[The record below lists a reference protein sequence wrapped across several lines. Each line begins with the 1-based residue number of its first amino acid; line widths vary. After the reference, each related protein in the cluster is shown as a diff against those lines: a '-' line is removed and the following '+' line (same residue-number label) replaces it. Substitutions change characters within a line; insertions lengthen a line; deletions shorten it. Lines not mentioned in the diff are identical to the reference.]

1 MARNLTALALNC
13 TLKQSPD
20 ESSTEVIARQIL
32 DELGTHDI
40 QGSSSIRAVD
50 YDVRPGVEADMGA
63 GDQWP
68 GIVER
73 IREAD
78 VLVFASPTWLG
89 HMSSVA
95 QRVLERLDAEISRTD
110 EQGRPAMLNKVAVV
124 AVVGN
129 EDGAHKIIAD
139 SFQGLNDIG
148 FTIPAQGATYWN
160 HEAMNPKD
168 YKDLD
173 EAPDPVA
180 ATIRTLSADAAHLVR
195 HLSQHQYPAA

>member
-1 MARNLTALALNC
+1 M
-13 TLKQSPD
+13 
-20 ESSTEVIARQIL
+20 
-32 DELGTHDI
+32 
-40 QGSSSIRAVD
+40 
-50 YDVRPGVEADMGA
+50 
-63 GDQWP
+63 
-68 GIVER
+68 
-73 IREAD
+73 
-78 VLVFASPTWLG
+78 LVFASPTWLG

-173 EAPDPVA
+173 ETPDPVA
-180 ATIRTLSADAAHLVR
+180 ATIRTLSANAAHLVR
-195 HLSQHQYPAA
+195 HPSQHQYPAA

>member
-40 QGSSSIRAVD
+40 QGSSIRAVD
-50 YDVRPGVEADMGA
+50 YDLRPGVEADMGA

-68 GIVER
+68 GIVEK

-173 EAPDPVA
+173 ETPDPVA
-180 ATIRTLSADAAHLVR
+180 ATIRTLSANAAHLVR

>member
-40 QGSSSIRAVD
+40 QGSSIRAVD
-50 YDVRPGVEADMGA
+50 YDLRPGVEADMGA

-173 EAPDPVA
+173 ETPDPVA
-180 ATIRTLSADAAHLVR
+180 ATIRTLSTNAAHLVR

>member
-40 QGSSSIRAVD
+40 QGSSIRAVD
-50 YDVRPGVEADMGA
+50 YDLRPGVEADMGA

-173 EAPDPVA
+173 ETPDPVA
-180 ATIRTLSADAAHLVR
+180 ATIRTLSANAAHLVR